1 MGYMRAKKNYRYIDV
16 LKDIIHS
23 YNNTKHCTMGMKVS
37 KGHVERCLWWHMYK
51 PTESYKKSC

>member
-1 MGYMRAKKNYRYIDV
+1 M

-23 YNNTKHCTMGMKVS
+23 YNTKHHTIGMKPSEVT

-51 PTESYKKSC
+51 PTESHEETCEIAKSSFCI